1 MPPTLATLV
10 QNSALRLS
18 VLAGHDRLD
27 ASVRWAH
34 ASELADPTPYMD
46 GGELILFTGLKLD
59 AADPEVMRAYV
70 GKLVGKGVVGLG
82 FAAGVNYEGVPQALI
97 DACAAADLPLLE
109 VPRRTP
115 FIAISK
121 AVSADI
127 AAEQYRAV
135 TAGFDAQR
143 EMTRAALSREGPSA
157 LLARLASQV
166 DGWAALYDASGTV
179 VATAPAW
186 AVRRAARFVGDAER
200 LRDRPAPASAVVSE
214 ADSGD
219 DRVELQSIGTG
230 RRAKAV
236 LAVGTAA
243 PLGTAERYA
252 VNSAIALLTLT
263 TERSRALQEAEQRL
277 GAAVMKMLLVGEGDH
292 ARAVAGQLY
301 GGLLDAPMRV
311 IVAEPAS
318 AAAARY
324 AHESITAQSGAARAG
339 FPAQAGAPVVPA
351 RLASSG
357 PTGYLARAG
366 EPCGLTDL
374 AASPGGR
381 SATAATSAP
390 GRAQTGRAQG
400 GKSQSGK
407 ASAGKPVA
415 GRPSGAK
422 PAAGKASAARLSATA
437 HVSSTTGSA
446 AGPRPTTGP
455 ATGQGPATGHG
466 LTTGHGSATG
476 QEPATG
482 HGLPGGPGS
491 TTGAATG
498 PRPTTGQGPVPGST
512 GQGPVPGSSTSS
524 GAAAEGLRPA
534 VPKPSTAVSLPAPA
548 PASAA
553 SGVVV
558 GPAGGGPQP
567 DARDGGR
574 LDRIVWPLEELAD
587 AVETAAARS
596 GEAVLVVPDGA
607 RLVVLASDGGAAV
620 AACAE
625 FAATAPSA
633 QPGRRPEGGAEEGLA
648 IGVSAPAGL
657 PAAAVAFKQ
666 ADQALSVARRRGVPL
681 VEHEDV
687 AAGSVLPLLADDAV
701 RAFADGLL
709 RSLREH
715 DANGRGDLVASLRA
729 WLSRH
734 GQWDAAAAELG
745 VHRHTLRYRMRRV
758 EEILGRSLDDPDVRM
773 ELWLALKATS

>member
-1 MPPTLATLV
+1 MPPTLAALV

-18 VLAGHDRLD
+18 VLAGHGGLD
-27 ASVRWAH
+27 ATVRWAH
-34 ASELADPTPYMD
+34 SSELADPTPYMD

-59 AADPEVMRAYV
+59 ADDPGAMRAYV
-70 GKLVGKGVVGLG
+70 DKLLGKGVVGLG
-82 FAAGVNYEGVPQALI
+82 FAAGVNYEGVPQALV
-97 DACAAADLPLLE
+97 DACRGADLPLLE

-135 TAGFDAQR
+135 SAGFDAQR

-186 AVRRAARFVGDAER
+186 AVRRATRFVGDAER

-214 ADSGD
+214 GDGGD
-219 DRVELQSIGTG
+219 DRVELQSIGSG

-263 TERSRALQEAEQRL
+263 MERSRALQEAEQRL
-277 GAAVMKMLLVGEGDH
+277 GAAVLKMLLVGEGEH

-318 AAAARY
+318 AAAARF
-324 AHESITAQSGAARAG
+324 AQEGIAAVQSAQSAG
-339 FPAQAGAPVVPA
+339 PPPVPTASAVRPSSPAPA
-351 RLASSG
+351 
-357 PTGYLARAG
+357 GYLARAG
-366 EPCGLTDL
+366 ELCGLADL
-374 AASPGGR
+374 AAAAGTPAVVSASSEGVRPGGVKA
-381 SATAATSAP
+381 ST
-390 GRAQTGRAQG
+390 
-400 GKSQSGK
+400 K
-407 ASAGKPVA
+407 ASARSSANQSAQPA
-415 GRPSGAK
+415 ASK
-422 PAAGKASAARLSATA
+422 PAAGKPSPAGGRD
-437 HVSSTTGSA
+437 GS
-446 AGPRPTTGP
+446 TGP
-455 ATGQGPATGHG
+455 ATGAG
-466 LTTGHGSATG
+466 
-476 QEPATG
+476 
-482 HGLPGGPGS
+482 
-491 TTGAATG
+491 
-498 PRPTTGQGPVPGST
+498 
-512 GQGPVPGSSTSS
+512 
-524 GAAAEGLRPA
+524 
-534 VPKPSTAVSLPAPA
+534 
-548 PASAA
+548 ASAA

-558 GPAGGGPQP
+558 GAGGPQTDP
-567 DARDGGR
+567 SDTGR
-574 LDRIVWPLEELAD
+574 LSRIVWPLEELAD
-587 AVETAAARS
+587 AVETAAARN

-620 AACAE
+620 AGCAE
-625 FAATAPSA
+625 FAGTASAA
-633 QPGRRPEGGAEEGLA
+633 QPGRRSGGGGEEGLA
-648 IGVSAPAGL
+648 IGVSAPVGL
-657 PAAAVAFKQ
+657 AAAAVAFKQ
-666 ADQALSVARRRGVPL
+666 ADQALSVARRRGVAL

-709 RSLREH
+709 RALREH

-773 ELWLALKATS
+773 ELWLALKATG